1 MRKTRWPIFTALAI
15 ALASA
20 SALAY
25 RVLLPDADPG
35 VELPTAELA
44 SPVPA
49 QGPAAERVIAPNL
62 ENPYGV
68 THDQVGDADSFGSP
82 VRWLGVNNAF
92 VAFARSC
99 PRTGAVEGEVCHV
112 LPSSGTVTAFEF
124 RDLAPIELPAGASR
138 SLLCHWLTPIVQIS
152 YRNNLSTRTYG
163 QLAYT
168 PSFTFRSPVLDDPG
182 LINPKTGRP
191 YGGQLVMPATT
202 QWLAA
207 PLEPGVAYTVRTR
220 DAQVCI
226 GAPLNRRTLI
236 ESYGMAPELADR
248 IFQEPIK
255 VSLGVSGTI
264 QLAEFAY
271 MTLGYR
277 LVGD

>member
-1 MRKTRWPIFTALAI
+1 MRRHRWPTLAALA
-15 ALASA
+15 LVLTSA
-20 SALAY
+20 GALAY
-25 RVLLPDADPG
+25 RALLPDADPG

-44 SPVPA
+44 SPAPA
-49 QGPAAERVIAPNL
+49 QGPAAERVTAPNP

-92 VAFARSC
+92 VAFAQSC
-99 PRTGAVEGEVCHV
+99 PRAGAVEGEVCHV
-112 LPSSGTVTAFEF
+112 LPSSGSVTAFEF
-124 RDLAPIELPAGASR
+124 RDLAPIDLPDNASR
-138 SLLCHWLTPIVQIS
+138 SLLCQWLTPIVQIS
-152 YRNNLSTRTYG
+152 YRNTLSIRTYG
-163 QLAYT
+163 RLNYT
-168 PSFTFRSPVLDDPG
+168 PSFTFRSPVLDDPA

-226 GAPLNRRTLI
+226 GAPLNRRALI

-248 IFQEPIK
+248 IFQKPIK
-255 VSLGVSGTI
+255 VSLNVSGNI
-264 QLAEFAY
+264 QFAEFAY